1 MFQIL
6 LLAVLID
13 ADKLSKFEFA
23 FALHRDF
30 PKKERCTS
38 FESNRVESLAP
49 NEPQPLVAGF
59 VFSKVLGDDTSA

>member
-6 LLAVLID
+6 FWAVLID

-23 FALHRDF
+23 FVLHRDF
-30 PKKERCTS
+30 PKKERCMS

-49 NEPQPLVAGF
+49 KETLTFVAGF
-59 VFSKVLGDDTSA
+59 VFSKVLGDDTPA